1 MLMKWFK
8 KKEKWTDDK
17 LKSWIDNYVTN
28 VLDNKEKDKD
38 LSVDRIFGDK
48 QDFITNEFLKHG
60 YRLSITVKTHFCGIE
75 TKSYDL
81 KFEKISKSEN
91 ILKEI

>member
-1 MLMKWFK
+1 MKWFK

-17 LKSWIDNYVTN
+17 IKLWIDNYVTN

-60 YRLSITVKTHFCGIE
+60 YRLSITVETHFCGIE

>member
-1 MLMKWFK
+1 MKWFK

-17 LKSWIDNYVTN
+17 LKSWTDNYVTN

-60 YRLSITVKTHFCGIE
+60 YRLSITVKTYFCGIE
-75 TKSYDL
+75 TKSYYL

>member
-17 LKSWIDNYVTN
+17 IKSWIDSYVTN

-60 YRLSITVKTHFCGIE
+60 YRLSITVETHFCGIE